1 MRARQVISVFFL
13 TFLLSTPSA
22 RAQDV
27 AIRAAVTET
36 LAAWGAGDFE
46 TFRSFYHPQ
55 ARGFFMDGG
64 PMIAGFNGV
73 ALEAAYAAGL
83 RTRIELS
90 ELTVERYGGFAVTAA
105 LLEGSVTLPTGTEIP
120 GTWRYTETR
129 MLDGGIWKIVQ
140 YHFSER
146 AP

>member
-13 TFLLSTPSA
+13 TFLLYTSSA
-22 RAQDV
+22 HAQDA

-36 LAAWGAGDFE
+36 LAAWGAGDFA

-64 PMIAGFNGV
+64 PMIAGFNGA
-73 ALEAAYAAGL
+73 ALEVAHAAGL
-83 RTRIELS
+83 RTHIELS
-90 ELTVERYGGFAVTAA
+90 ELNVQRYGGFAVTAA
-105 LLEGSVTLPTGTEIP
+105 LLQGSVTLPTGVEIP

-129 MLDGGIWKIVQ
+129 ILDGGIWKIVQ